1 MQFTYLYFYKK
12 LKTKAMKKICIY
24 LLLLVSTTL
33 QAQFNMVPNPSFED
47 TVFGASCYCE
57 NTIELCVKNWFNPQ
71 GATPDYY
78 TYFPGYCIGV
88 SSVNNPSG
96 FQLAKTGNAYAGVYG
111 FVSPN
116 RDYIA
121 VNLTDSLQQGVCYY
135 AEFYVSLANK
145 SRYAIDN
152 MGGYFTNDTSGYKLL
167 TTNIPVVPQVLNQ
180 AGHFLS
186 DTMTWQ
192 KVSGSF
198 TASGG
203 ETFLIIG
210 NFFND
215 VNTILDTVKYNSNWQ
230 AAYYYIDDVLV
241 TPCDSLTGI
250 HSNYSLPDIKVY
262 PMPATNFLN
271 VTSNRTIQNCRVKLF
286 DLSGREITQNVTIK
300 SVCNGWQLD
309 LSNLSNGLYIL
320 KLTDGLTFG
329 NQFKIIKQLKF

>member
-1 MQFTYLYFYKK
+1 
-12 LKTKAMKKICIY
+12 MKKIWNII
-24 LLLLVSTTL
+24 LLSLVTTSL
-33 QAQFNMVPNPSFED
+33 QAQFNLVPNPSFED
-47 TVFGASCYCE
+47 TVFGTPCYCE
-57 NTIELCVKNWFNPQ
+57 NAIELCVKNWFNPQ

-78 TYFPGYCIGV
+78 TYFPGYCTGV

-96 FQLAKTGNAYAGVYG
+96 FQLARTGNAYAGIYG
-111 FVSPN
+111 MGSPT
-116 RDYIA
+116 REYVAIK
-121 VNLTDSLQQGVCYY
+121 LRDSLQQGGCYY

-152 MGGYFTNDTSGYKLL
+152 MGCYFTNDTSGYKTL

-180 AGHFLS
+180 PGNFLS

-198 TASGG
+198 AAAGG
-203 ETFLIIG
+203 ETFMIIG

-215 VNTILDTVKYNSNWQ
+215 ANTVLDTVKLSSNWQ

-250 HSNYSLPDIKVY
+250 HSNYSLPDINVY
-262 PMPATNFLN
+262 PMPATNYLN
-271 VTSNRTIQNCRVKLF
+271 VISNRTIQKCKLKLF

-300 SVCNGWQLD
+300 SIGNGWQID
-309 LSNLSNGLYIL
+309 ISNLSNGLYVL
-320 KLTDGLTFG
+320 KLSDGLTFST
-329 NQFKIIKQLKF
+329 QFKIIKQFKF